1 PAVHR
6 GGVEGGQVGEGGE
19 RGGQGEAE
27 GGVEGD
33 GLRGQMAGASG
44 GTVARGACGDVPC
57 LAPVGGVVARRTA
70 GGARGPAVAGAVG
83 WFLHEGER
91 LLDVEV
97 IGVLIGPG
105 GTRGHSASA
114 RVSAVAAEDAS
125 GVALSG

>member
-1 PAVHR
+1 
-6 GGVEGGQVGEGGE
+6 
-19 RGGQGEAE
+19 
-27 GGVEGD
+27 
-33 GLRGQMAGASG
+33 
-44 GTVARGACGDVPC
+44 

-125 GVALSG
+125 GVALSGVASSEAALSGVASSAQRAARAAALRAASATASRSPPARAA